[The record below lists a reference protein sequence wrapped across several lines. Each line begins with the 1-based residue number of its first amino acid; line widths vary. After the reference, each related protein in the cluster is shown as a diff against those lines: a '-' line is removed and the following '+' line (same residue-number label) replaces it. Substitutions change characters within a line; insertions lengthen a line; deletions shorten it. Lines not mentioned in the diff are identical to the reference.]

1 MLFVTHTFV
10 LMYFYFP
17 NYQNIESVE
26 QYIIERVIIK
36 NDSHNSTDVFK
47 LSFIL
52 QFLLMF

>member
-17 NYQNIESVE
+17 NDQNIESVE